1 MVVSDSVAELH
12 TAPAAWIPSPDK
24 AAIDCIGRVV
34 VAEQA
39 ERLEVMFVVLGR
51 DGQARASYREIK
63 LDQLSPAIFLST
75 TELRER
81 FIERRAELRNVQ
93 LEQRT
98 LESNLETLKAD
109 ADAIAKVSKIV
120 SAEDEL
126 ERIKGAIKQVSAAYK
141 NIDRLK
147 QQTASRPTPLR
158 AKAREYELT
167 ERLQSLSLALSS
179 AETET
184 IKRTASEDLKRKL
197 ALIEETRE
205 EHIALLE
212 QELAEATK
220 GTARD

>member
-1 MVVSDSVAELH
+1 
-12 TAPAAWIPSPDK
+12 
-24 AAIDCIGRVV
+24 
-34 VAEQA
+34 
-39 ERLEVMFVVLGR
+39 
-51 DGQARASYREIK
+51 
-63 LDQLSPAIFLST
+63 
-75 TELRER
+75 
-81 FIERRAELRNVQ
+81 
-93 LEQRT
+93 